1 MKYNSLQNKH
11 MGTGSLK
18 RRCGSLI
25 NREEGVAGM
34 ASLIKNKTFSFSN
47 KGTEQ
52 EVRSNISYY

>member
-1 MKYNSLQNKH
+1 

-52 EVRSNISYY
+52 EVRSNIIYY